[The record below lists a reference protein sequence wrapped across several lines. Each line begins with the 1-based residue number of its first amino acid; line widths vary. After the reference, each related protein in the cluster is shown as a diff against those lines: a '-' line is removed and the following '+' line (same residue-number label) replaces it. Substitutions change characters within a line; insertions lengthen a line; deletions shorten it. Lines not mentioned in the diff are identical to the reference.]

1 MTKAPIEIRSLEEA
15 DADAFAAGFEQ
26 MGWTKPR
33 SQYIRYLDEQ
43 TKGSRAVL
51 VAVWEG
57 SVAGYLTVIWES
69 GDPTFRAR
77 AIPEIADLNV
87 LARFRGRGIGTA
99 LMDRAEAMI
108 AERSAVA
115 GLGVGLHS
123 GYGSAQRLYTRRGYV
138 PDGAGVVLAGE
149 SVPEGA
155 EIRLDDEPML
165 RMTKALR

>member
-1 MTKAPIEIRSLEEA
+1 MNEAIEIRSLEEA
-15 DADAFAAGFEQ
+15 DADTLSAGFAQ
-26 MGWTKPR
+26 MGWKKPR
-33 SQYIRYLDEQ
+33 TQYLRYLEEQ
-43 TKGSRAVL
+43 ARGVRAVL
-51 VAVWEG
+51 VAVCGG
-57 SVAGYLTVIWES
+57 SVAGYVTILWES
-69 GDPTFRAR
+69 GDPVFRSR
-77 AIPEIADLNV
+77 QIPEINDLNV

-99 LMDRAEAMI
+99 LMEKAEAMI

-123 GYGSAQRLYTRRGYV
+123 GYGTAQRLYARRGYM

-155 EIRLDDEPML
+155 EIRLNDEPML